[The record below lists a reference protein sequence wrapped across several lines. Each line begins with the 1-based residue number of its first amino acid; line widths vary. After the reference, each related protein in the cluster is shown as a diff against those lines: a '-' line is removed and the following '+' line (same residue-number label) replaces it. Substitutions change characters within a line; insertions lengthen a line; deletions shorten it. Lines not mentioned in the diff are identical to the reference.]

1 MKLLY
6 TPKSINFIL
15 TTINLAETSIV
26 IYMGINFRGELL
38 SQIVRILQN
47 RLEKG
52 VKVVYYLEKKF
63 ATPAIVYINSILKKY
78 PKFTLTSRSTIQEM
92 DHIKYINIDEKIL
105 FIGSMYFA
113 DDMLKYHDLMIM
125 FDADNKIDKKYM
137 DYIKPN
143 KPTYNRYVYI
153 TQPPKT
159 NTCDDFIKFME
170 KANYRI
176 VIIMPYICS
185 LGTDMAILSVIKNF
199 YKIMDVTIIQ
209 PLKTNTKLFD
219 LLNKMEI
226 SGGKYKL
233 NTNSD
238 IKIYYTNEH
247 FHYKNIIIDDTHVL
261 IGTGNINW
269 LNNSIYDIN
278 VKFYNKP
285 GMVKEIY
292 QNIGKIMDPDQRVNT
307 IDRWLRSM

>member
-137 DYIKPN
+137 
-143 KPTYNRYVYI
+143 
-153 TQPPKT
+153 
-159 NTCDDFIKFME
+159 
-170 KANYRI
+170 A
-176 VIIMPYICS
+176 
-185 LGTDMAILSVIKNF
+185 
-199 YKIMDVTIIQ
+199 
-209 PLKTNTKLFD
+209 
-219 LLNKMEI
+219 LL
-226 SGGKYKL
+226 L
-233 NTNSD
+233 R
-238 IKIYYTNEH
+238 
-247 FHYKNIIIDDTHVL
+247 
-261 IGTGNINW
+261 
-269 LNNSIYDIN
+269 
-278 VKFYNKP
+278 FYNLLFP
-285 GMVKEIY
+285 
-292 QNIGKIMDPDQRVNT
+292 
-307 IDRWLRSM
+307 